1 MIEQC
6 QCCGSELRRYKG
18 CFKSGPNYILSQDN
32 RTITKCGDNGWTAN
46 AIGSEPIPL
55 GTITI
60 IKFKIEKTD
69 QNSHIMIGIAP
80 QSIDQKLVS
89 GYSKCGWYLYT
100 YSGGLYCQPPLS
112 YGDFQFINEKH
123 LPEGTI
129 ITLIV
134 DTNIGKISYKIND
147 SLIKTAYQVTFSESI
162 APCVIL
168 YNKGD
173 SVRII
178 QN

>member
-6 QCCGSELRRYKG
+6 QCCGSEIRRYKG
-18 CFKSGPNYILSQDN
+18 TFISGPNYVLSQDN
-32 RTITKCGDNGWTAN
+32 RTVTKSSEDAWNVN
-46 AIGSEPIPL
+46 AIGNEVIPM

-60 IKFKIEKTD
+60 INFKIEKTSVS
-69 QNSHIMIGIAP
+69 NIMIGIAP
-80 QSIDQKLVS
+80 KTIDQNLVT
-89 GYSKCGWYLYT
+89 GYVKCGWYY
-100 YSGGLYCQPPLS
+100 YSNNGGLYCQAPLS
-112 YGDFQFINEKH
+112 YSNFKFRDDSE

-134 DTNIGKISYKIND
+134 DTNIGKISYKVNN
-147 SLIKTAYQVTFSESI
+147 SLIKTAYHITFPENI
-162 APCVIL
+162 VPCVML

-173 SVRII
+173 SIRMI

>member
-60 IKFKIEKTD
+60 ITFKI
-69 QNSHIMIGIAP
+69 
-80 QSIDQKLVS
+80 
-89 GYSKCGWYLYT
+89 
-100 YSGGLYCQPPLS
+100 
-112 YGDFQFINEKH
+112 
-123 LPEGTI
+123 
-129 ITLIV
+129 
-134 DTNIGKISYKIND
+134 
-147 SLIKTAYQVTFSESI
+147 
-162 APCVIL
+162 
-168 YNKGD
+168 
-173 SVRII
+173 
-178 QN
+178 

>member
-1 MIEQC
+1 MIDQC
-6 QCCGSELRRYKG
+6 QCCGSEIRRYKG
-18 CFKSGPNYILSQDN
+18 VFKSGQNYILSQDN
-32 RTITKCGDNGWTAN
+32 RTITKCCEGWNAT

-69 QNSHIMIGIAP
+69 QNSYIMIGIAP
-80 QSIDQKLVS
+80 QSIDQKLVN

-100 YSGGLYCQPPLS
+100 QNGGLYCQPPLS
-112 YGDFQFINEKH
+112 YGNFQFIKENH

-147 SLIKTAYQVTFSESI
+147 SLIKTAYQVTFPESI
-162 APCVIL
+162 VPCVL
-168 YNKGD
+168 PYTKGD
-173 SVRII
+173 SVRIL

>member
-6 QCCGSELRRYKG
+6 QCCGSEVRRYKG
-18 CFKSGPNYILSQDN
+18 TFKSGPNYILSQDN
-32 RTITKCGDNGWTAN
+32 RTITNCQEGWNVN
-46 AIGSEPIPL
+46 AIGTETIPM

-60 IKFKIEKTD
+60 INFKIEKTKSS
-69 QNSHIMIGIAP
+69 NFMIGVAP
-80 QSIDQKLVS
+80 QSIDQKLNCA
-89 GYSKCGWYLYT
+89 YAKCGWYYYT
-100 YSGGLYCQPPLS
+100 YNGTLYCQPPLS
-112 YGDFQFINEKH
+112 YSDFKFRDDSN

-147 SLIKTAYQVTFSESI
+147 NPIKTAYQITFPENI
-162 APCVIL
+162 VPCVMS
-168 YNKGD
+168 YHKGD
-173 SVRII
+173 SIRII

>member
-6 QCCGSELRRYKG
+6 QCCGSEVKRYKG
-18 CFKSGPNYILSQDN
+18 TFKSGPNYILSQDN
-32 RTITKCGDNGWTAN
+32 RTITNCQEGWNVN
-46 AIGSEPIPL
+46 AIGTETIPM

-60 IKFKIEKTD
+60 INFKIEKTK
-69 QNSHIMIGIAP
+69 NSHFMIGVAP
-80 QSIDQKLVS
+80 QSIDQKLNCA
-89 GYSKCGWYLYT
+89 YTKCGWYYFT
-100 YSGGLYCQPPLS
+100 YNGTLYCQPPLS
-112 YGDFQFINEKH
+112 YNDFKFRDDSN

-147 SLIKTAYQVTFSESI
+147 NPIKTAYQITFPENI
-162 APCVIL
+162 VPCVMSCH
-168 YNKGD
+168 KGD
-173 SVRII
+173 SIRII

>member
-6 QCCGSELRRYKG
+6 QCCGSEIRRYKG
-18 CFKSGPNYILSQDN
+18 TFISGPNYILSQDN
-32 RTITKCGDNGWTAN
+32 RTITKCDDKIWSVN
-46 AIGSEPIPL
+46 AIGSEIIPL

-60 IKFKIEKTD
+60 INFKIEKTLCS
-69 QNSHIMIGIAP
+69 NIMIGVVP
-80 QSIDQKLVS
+80 KSIDQKLTEA
-89 GYSKCGWYLYT
+89 YSKCGWFY
-100 YSGGLYCQPPLS
+100 YSYNGSLYCQPPLS
-112 YGDFQFINEKH
+112 YNNFKFRDDSK

-134 DTNIGKISYKIND
+134 DTNIGKISFKIND
-147 SLIKTAYQVTFSESI
+147 SLIKTAYQVSFPENI
-162 APCVIL
+162 VPCVIL
-168 YNKGD
+168 YDKDD